1 MIIPIKKIILEASK
15 LDKVAN
21 SYIKK
26 REPNKALSLYEKQ
39 NAGFNRNFKISL
51 ETRASNLRDNTTN
64 MAGALANYND
74 SLNTSQKK
82 ELIDIYKNNS
92 RQVKKYGLD
101 NFSDKKLNNQGEQ
114 NVSNTIEMDY
124 TGSSRITR
132 PGHKIKNIP
141 FSHGGGKYFIEDFLK
156 NKNTGYNLED
166 NKGSGIQVHP
176 FPNINTRASR
186 SYTGYPGTSVNYYGD
201 RPAALTGRIDG
212 KYLTGAPVKE
222 EAGINSNKVKHIKNP
237 KIEELDIRNFS
248 DRYKTNAV
256 GYALNNNIPV
266 EYFLNE
272 VLPNNIELRKQLK
285 RQRD

>member
-26 REPNKALSLYEKQ
+26 REPNKALNLYEKQ

-51 ETRASNLRDNTTN
+51 ETRASNLKDNTTN
-64 MAGALANYND
+64 MAGSLANYND
-74 SLNTSQKK
+74 SLNDSQKK
-82 ELIDIYKNNS
+82 ELIDVYKNNS

-101 NFSDKKLNNQGEQ
+101 NPSDKKLNNQDKR
-114 NVSNTIEMDY
+114 NISNTTEMDY
-124 TGSSRITR
+124 AGPSYITR
-132 PGHKIKNIP
+132 PGYKVKNIP
-141 FSHGGGKYFIEDFLK
+141 FNHGGGKHFIEDFLK

-176 FPNINTRASR
+176 FPNINTRADR
-186 SYTGYPGTSVNYYGD
+186 SYTGYPETSVNYYGD
-201 RPAALTGRIDG
+201 RPATLTGRIDG
-212 KYLTGAPVKE
+212 KHLTGAPVKE
-222 EAGINSNKVKHIKNP
+222 EAGISSKNTKHIKNP
-237 KIEELDIRNFS
+237 KIEELNIRKFS
-248 DRYKTNAV
+248 DRYKTNAID
-256 GYALNNNIPV
+256 YALSNSIPV

-285 RQRD
+285 RQR